1 MIYYVQ
7 FGGNFAL
14 REEKEEKQDNIYE
27 IRNRQAEQSG
37 EKKKKNTNLRGKS
50 TSKNRKE
57 RANDYFDAIGKVSNR
72 PFVIKMDSLQRCLY
86 LM

>member
-37 EKKKKNTNLRGKS
+37 EKKK
-50 TSKNRKE
+50 E
-57 RANDYFDAIGKVSNR
+57 EY
-72 PFVIKMDSLQRCLY
+72 
-86 LM
+86 

>member
-14 REEKEEKQDNIYE
+14 RKEKEEKQDNIYE
-27 IRNRQAEQSG
+27 IRNRQAGQSG
-37 EKKKKNTNLRGKS
+37 EKKKKKNTNLRGKS

-86 LM
+86 

>member
-1 MIYYVQ
+1 MEISRYAKKKKKNRTIFTKSETDKLNKV
-7 FGGNFAL
+7 
-14 REEKEEKQDNIYE
+14 EK
-27 IRNRQAEQSG
+27 
-37 EKKKKNTNLRGKS
+37 KKKKNTNLRGKS

-86 LM
+86 

>member
-86 LM
+86 